1 MEGKR
6 IVNLDLHNHF
16 RTGSYIP
23 KWMFNKAVMRI
34 EKKLGYGGICGLVNF
49 SDNRCEKF
57 IELAGYILAAK
68 FKRKN

>member
-1 MEGKR
+1 
-6 IVNLDLHNHF
+6 
-16 RTGSYIP
+16 
-23 KWMFNKAVMRI
+23 MFNKAVMRI